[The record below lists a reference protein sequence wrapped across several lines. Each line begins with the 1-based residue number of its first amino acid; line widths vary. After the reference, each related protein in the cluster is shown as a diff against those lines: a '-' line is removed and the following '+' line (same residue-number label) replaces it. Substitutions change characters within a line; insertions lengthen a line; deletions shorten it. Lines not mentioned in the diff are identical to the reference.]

1 MTNANRHFQPIPSF
15 HRQFKSRPVA
25 DVPIVPEVPW
35 VPGNPLVCRAI
46 LAHMEKR
53 KTRLIV
59 LVVVCLSLLGGR
71 DWLASTK
78 AAGFFVLRQ
87 EGRSRTPAFLA
98 ARTDEDSPYIAPYV
112 PTPQEVVDRILRL
125 AEVKD
130 GDVVYDL
137 GSGDGRIVITAA
149 ARYGVKAVGFEI
161 DASLVKTSRDNI
173 KKAGLEHLVEIR
185 EEDIRTV
192 DLSPASV
199 LTLYLYPAANLR
211 LRDAIMRQLKPGSRV
226 VSHQFTMGTWKPD
239 RIDQITDS
247 TGVLRAL
254 YLWRIVK

>member
-1 MTNANRHFQPIPSF
+1 M
-15 HRQFKSRPVA
+15 K
-25 DVPIVPEVPW
+25 
-35 VPGNPLVCRAI
+35 
-46 LAHMEKR
+46 KR

-59 LVVVCLSLLGGR
+59 LVIVCLSLLGGR

-87 EGRSRTPAFLA
+87 EGRSRRPAFLA
-98 ARTDEDSPYIAPYV
+98 ARTDEDSPYIASYV

-192 DLSPASV
+192 DLSSASV
-199 LTLYLYPAANLR
+199 LTLYLYPTANLR

-247 TGVLRAL
+247 AGILRTL

>member
-1 MTNANRHFQPIPSF
+1 M
-15 HRQFKSRPVA
+15 K
-25 DVPIVPEVPW
+25 
-35 VPGNPLVCRAI
+35 
-46 LAHMEKR
+46 KR
-53 KTRLIV
+53 KTCWIV
-59 LVVVCLSLLGGR
+59 LIIVCLGLLEGR

-78 AAGFFVLRQ
+78 AAGFFVSNHR
-87 EGRSRTPAFLA
+87 PALLA
-98 ARTDEDSPYIAPYV
+98 ARTGEDAPYIAPYV
-112 PTPQEVVDRILRL
+112 PTPKEVVDRMLQL
-125 AEVKD
+125 AEVRD

-149 ARYGVKAVGFEI
+149 GRYGVKAVGFEI
-161 DASLVKTSRDNI
+161 DPSLVKTSRNNI
-173 KKAGLEHLVEIR
+173 KEAGLEHLVEIR

-211 LRDAIMRQLKPGSRV
+211 LRDTIMRQLKPGSRV

-247 TGVLRAL
+247 TGILRTL
-254 YLWRIVK
+254 YLWRIAK

>member
-1 MTNANRHFQPIPSF
+1 M
-15 HRQFKSRPVA
+15 K
-25 DVPIVPEVPW
+25 
-35 VPGNPLVCRAI
+35 
-46 LAHMEKR
+46 KR
-53 KTRLIV
+53 KTCWIV
-59 LVVVCLSLLGGR
+59 LIIVCLGLLGGR

-78 AAGFFVLRQ
+78 AASFFVSSHRP
-87 EGRSRTPAFLA
+87 TVLA
-98 ARTDEDSPYIAPYV
+98 ARTGEDAPYIAPYV
-112 PTPQEVVDRILRL
+112 PTPKEVVDRMLQL
-125 AEVKD
+125 AEVRD

-149 ARYGVKAVGFEI
+149 GRYGVKAVGFEI
-161 DASLVKTSRDNI
+161 DPSLVKTSRNNI
-173 KKAGLEHLVEIR
+173 KEAGLEHLVEIR

-211 LRDAIMRQLKPGSRV
+211 LRSTIMRQLKPGARV

-247 TGVLRAL
+247 TGILRTL
-254 YLWRIVK
+254 YLWRIGK